1 MSIGRMI
8 ELSDSRQKMNK
19 VLELLRQDLAT
30 MRAGRATSALVEK
43 IVVEAYGTKMTLM
56 ELATISTPDPSQL
69 LVMPFDQSVI
79 KNIETAL
86 AMDRGLG
93 LSPSVD
99 GNVIRLK
106 VPPLTEERR
115 RELVKLLGQ
124 KLEAS
129 RIMIRQVR
137 GDKMHEIR
145 EASQEKEMNEDEV
158 FRLEQDL
165 QKLTDEFNQK
175 IEEVGKAKQVELTT
189 V

>member
-1 MSIGRMI
+1 M
-8 ELSDSRQKMNK
+8 DK

-30 MRAGRATSALVEK
+30 MRAGRATPALVEK

-56 ELATISTPDPSQL
+56 ELAAISTPDPNQL
-69 LVMPFDQSVI
+69 IVTPFDQTVI

-99 GNVIRLK
+99 GNIIRLK

-115 RELVKLLGQ
+115 LELVKLLGQ
-124 KLEAS
+124 KLEAA
-129 RIMIRQVR
+129 RIMIRQAR

-145 EASQEKEMNEDEV
+145 DADQAKEINKDEV
-158 FRLEQDL
+158 FRMEKEL
-165 QKLTDEFNQK
+165 QKMTDEFNQK
-175 IEEVGKAKQVELTT
+175 IEQIGKVKEAELLA